1 MATKSTAK
9 SDGKKAYKRKVAGK
23 LKQQSN
29 AASTGGAGVV
39 FENEVQASFVA
50 LMATGGYAPALPTW
64 PIVRVALQT
73 KPDGYNTDDCLV
85 RVEQPGGG
93 EYRHLLCQIKRQIAI
108 RNSNPE
114 FQETMA
120 SAWADFTNQKL
131 FRPGLDAIALLTG
144 PLTATDGYTLH
155 WLTTQ
160 AREFQASE
168 FFSRIKQG
176 RMGPNNRL
184 QKLNVIRGQLT
195 AANDGVE
202 VNDGQLHAFLHDFHI
217 LGFDFWIDK
226 GVVVSLLHS
235 HLSAES
241 GDLPPMLWAE
251 VVQLVGRKNTRGGSF
266 ELSRL
271 PPELAKLRALRRVI
285 VQPASLR
292 MAFEVATVSA
302 AQLHIMGL
310 LALIGQWDQ
319 RNDNDITIVATLFN
333 KTQAEVSVQVQAIN
347 RTSPSLLTF
356 DDGVWRVS
364 GRRELWKAGA
374 ASLTDDDM
382 KRFAEVATDVLTE
395 DDPALSLD
403 PDERINASFRGL
415 AVKRTQILRRGLA
428 EGLAIAGS
436 LEEDLTGCSVE
447 AKRATQK
454 VAWNLLNGA
463 SWQRWAS
470 LDRDLPFIAE
480 VAPQRFL
487 DCVGNALLAD
497 GEVFRELFAQE
508 RSGAFGRSYMTGV
521 LWALE
526 SIGWE
531 TDTFPIV
538 VLHLAQLAGMDPGGT
553 WGNRPIHSLVTLL
566 LPWLPQTMAGW
577 EARAKALRAAARDE
591 EGVAFRVAS
600 SLLPDRTTTSSMSH
614 RPVYRVVVVTDEP
627 VSGEE
632 YGLEVAAAAA
642 LVLELA
648 GKDDQ
653 RLLKLVDLLRSM
665 PKKAFQA
672 AIGLLESKAGAVD
685 EESRTELWKA
695 LRDLARR
702 HRSFGDASWA
712 LPEEAIS
719 LIEQLAVKFEPTDT
733 DIFFRLL
740 FSGPD
745 ASYVD
750 EMEDSSEAI
759 NRLNQRRMGA
769 ISSLLADGGVER
781 VVAFGNE
788 VSLAYEVGYALMQA
802 LNGKED
808 KRVLDELLGSHAPKT
823 QQMARAFIY
832 SRTTEG
838 GWSWLDTLDLSTY
851 DADKLAVFYAYLPFG
866 PEVWA
871 RAKSAGETVWN
882 KYWKSVVP
890 NPWKLEEGDAAIVE
904 LVRAGRGWDA
914 VQLSNSL
921 IHMNRPVSSEA
932 MLDALMVPNVDVSA
946 NEMPDSYAICE
957 VIKAVQA
964 DPLADTDRLSKV
976 EWRYLQVLDGY
987 SGATPVTLWNQL
999 SSSAEFA
1006 ISAIRMVYKS
1016 KNPDWK
1022 APEAPDALIENAWSL
1037 LHRWRT
1043 IPGLKDGHFDAQAF
1057 ATWLDALM
1065 EGAKVSGHLSVTQ
1078 MVVGRLLAHAPADT
1092 DGFWIDRNIA
1102 EVVERREF
1110 QDLREAMLSEY
1121 FNSRGVHW
1129 VDPTGQSEFTL
1140 EARYKERADEALAEG
1155 FPRLAATMRSLA
1167 ETYGEEGRRRAS
1179 RHKPI
1184 DPSSTGSANERL
1196 LDEGG
1201 NSDDEAPFIGV

>member
-1 MATKSTAK
+1 MVATKSRGK
-9 SDGKKAYKRKVAGK
+9 SGGKNVPEHNVAGK

-29 AASTGGAGVV
+29 AASTGGAGVI
-39 FENEVQASFVA
+39 FENEVQASFVT

-73 KPDGYNTDDCLV
+73 KPDGYHTDDCLV

-93 EYRHLLCQIKRQIAI
+93 EYRHLLCQIKRQVAI
-108 RNSNPE
+108 QDSNPE
-114 FQETMA
+114 FRETMV
-120 SAWADFTNQKL
+120 SAWADFTNRNL
-131 FRPGLDAIALLTG
+131 FRPGLDAIALVTG

-168 FFSRIKQG
+168 FFSRIQQG
-176 RMGPNNRL
+176 RMGPENRL
-184 QKLNVIRGQLT
+184 KKLNVIRRQLT
-195 AANDGVE
+195 AANNGLE

-217 LGFDFWIDK
+217 LGFDFWSDK

-285 VQPASLR
+285 VQPASPRL
-292 MAFEVATVSA
+292 AFEVATASA
-302 AQLHIMGL
+302 NHLHLMGL
-310 LALIGQWDQ
+310 LALVGQWDQ
-319 RNDNDITIVATLFN
+319 RNENDIAIVAKLFN
-333 KTQAEVSVQVQAIN
+333 RTQAEVGEQVQAIN
-347 RTSPSLLTF
+347 HASPSLLTF
-356 DDGVWRVS
+356 DDGVWTAS
-364 GRRELWKAGA
+364 DRRELWKAGA

-382 KRFAEVATDVLTE
+382 KRFAEVATDVLME

-415 AVKRTQILRRGLA
+415 VAKRTQILRRGLA
-428 EGLAIAGS
+428 EGLAIAGT
-436 LEEDLTGCSVE
+436 LEDGLTTCSAE
-447 AKRATQK
+447 ARHSVQK
-454 VAWNLLNGA
+454 VPWSLLNGA

-470 LDRDLPFIAE
+470 LDGVLPLMAE
-480 VAPQRFL
+480 AAPQRFL
-487 DCVGNALLAD
+487 DCVGDALLAG
-497 GEVFRELFAQE
+497 GEAFRELFAQE

-526 SIGWE
+526 SLGWE
-531 TDTFPIV
+531 ADTFPIV

-577 EARAKALRAAARDE
+577 ETRATALRAAARDE
-591 EGVAFRVAS
+591 EQVAFRVAS
-600 SLLPDRTTTSSMSH
+600 RLLPDRTTTSSMSH
-614 RPVYRVVVVTDEP
+614 RPTYRVVDAIDET
-627 VSGEE
+627 VSREE
-632 YGLEVAAAAA
+632 YAEEVAAAAA
-642 LVLELA
+642 LVVELA
-648 GKDDQ
+648 GKDDR
-653 RLLKLVDLLRSM
+653 RLIELVDLLRSM
-665 PKKAFQA
+665 PKKAFEA
-672 AIGLLESKAGAVD
+672 AIGLLESKARTVD
-685 EESRTELWKA
+685 EESRVELWKA

-702 HRSFGDASWA
+702 HRSFRDAKWA
-712 LPEEAIS
+712 LPDEAVS
-719 LIEQLAVKFEPTDT
+719 RIEQLAAKFEPADP
-733 DIFFRLL
+733 DIFLRLL

-745 ASYVD
+745 ASHVD
-750 EMEDSSEAI
+750 DRDDWEGSIGRLSKRRMEAI
-759 NRLNQRRMGA
+759 SR
-769 ISSLLADGGVER
+769 LLADGGIER
-781 VVAFGNE
+781 VIAFGSE
-788 VSLAYEVGYALMQA
+788 VSLASEVGYALMLA
-802 LNGKED
+802 LSGKDD
-808 KRVLDELLGSHAPKT
+808 KRVLDELLGSHVPRA

-838 GWSWLDTLDLSTY
+838 GWSWLDKLDLSTY
-851 DADKLAVFYAYLPFG
+851 DADELAVLYTSLPFG

-871 RAKSAGETVWN
+871 RAKSAGEAVWN

-904 LVRAGRGWDA
+904 LVRVGRGWDA
-914 VQLSNSL
+914 VQLSNGL
-921 IHMNRPVSSEA
+921 IHMKRPASSEA
-932 MLDALMVPNVDVSA
+932 MLDALIMANANVPA

-964 DPLADTDRLSKV
+964 DPLADADKLSMV

-999 SSSAEFA
+999 ASSAEFA

-1016 KNPDWK
+1016 EKPDWK

-1037 LHRWRT
+1037 LHLWRT
-1043 IPGLKDGHFDAQAF
+1043 IPGLKDGHFDAQVF
-1057 ATWLDALM
+1057 AAWLDALM
-1065 EGAKVSGHLSVTQ
+1065 AEAEVSGHADVAQ
-1078 MVVGRLLAHAPADT
+1078 MVVGRLLAHAPADVG
-1092 DGFWIDRNIA
+1092 GFWIDRNIA

-1110 QDLREAMLSEY
+1110 QGLREAMSSEY

-1129 VDPTGQSEFTL
+1129 VDPTGQSEFAL
-1140 EARYKERADEALAEG
+1140 EAGYKERADEALAEG

-1179 RHKPI
+1179 RHKP
-1184 DPSSTGSANERL
+1184 
-1196 LDEGG
+1196 
-1201 NSDDEAPFIGV
+1201 SDAFPKE